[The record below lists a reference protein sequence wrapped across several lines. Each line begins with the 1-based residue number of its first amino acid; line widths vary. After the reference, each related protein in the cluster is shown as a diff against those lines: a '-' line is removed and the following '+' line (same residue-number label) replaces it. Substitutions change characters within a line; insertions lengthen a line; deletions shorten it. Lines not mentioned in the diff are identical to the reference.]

1 MSVQAI
7 QGIPKTISLTEIGRS
22 TGWTSS
28 GNIATHEICNA
39 GYIEAKDISFI
50 SGVTYIIYYD
60 IISISGGYLNV
71 SIGSSISANVTT
83 PGIKSVSLVA
93 SGDLKLRVFSNA
105 NCVIQLMAV
114 TNNVVNTNNK
124 QRNTISFSQELNKWT
139 SFYTFVPDT
148 GCSLFTNLY
157 TYNNGITY
165 LHNPLDPNRGY
176 IYGNQYYPYIKAVFN
191 EAPSVQKMFQSIN
204 MNSGTLMITDA
215 GGVTTSLGQISN
227 LDAASFL
234 QHTLSDGVTSI
245 NIYSKDGIYLAR
257 FLRDTSSDGGLS
269 FGNLLKGNYITV
281 DLYAQDPDNLKLMFV
296 SVKSVPSIINV
307 R

>member
-1 MSVQAI
+1 MSIEAI
-7 QGIPKTISLTEIGRS
+7 QGIPKTISLSEIGIS

-28 GNIATHEICNA
+28 GDLATHESCND
-39 GYIEAKDISFI
+39 GYIEANDITLV
-50 SGVTYIIYYD
+50 SGVEYTIYYD

-71 SIGSSISANVTT
+71 SIGTSISSNQTT
-83 PGIKSVSLVA
+83 PGLKSATLTA
-93 SGDLKLRVFSNA
+93 AGDLKLRVYSNA
-105 NCVIQLMAV
+105 NCVIQLMTV
-114 TNNVVNTNNK
+114 TNDVVNTDDK
-124 QRNTISFSQELNKWT
+124 QRNTLSFSQDLGKWT
-139 SFYTFVPDT
+139 SFYTFIPDY

-157 TYNNGITY
+157 TYKNGVTY
-165 LHNPLDPNRGY
+165 LHNPLDPNKGY
-176 IYGNQYYPYIKAVFN
+176 IYGTQYYPYIKAVFN

-204 MNSGTLMITDA
+204 MNSGTLMVTDT

-227 LDAASFL
+227 LNDASFL
-234 QHTLSDGVTSI
+234 QHTLNDGVTSI

-257 FLRDTSSDGGLS
+257 FLRDTSSSGGLA

-296 SVKSVPSIINV
+296 SVKSVPSVINV

>member
-1 MSVQAI
+1 MSIEAI
-7 QGIPKTISLTEIGRS
+7 QGIPKTISLSEIGIS

-28 GNIATHEICNA
+28 GDLATHESCND
-39 GYIEAKDISFI
+39 GYIEANDITLV
-50 SGVTYIIYYD
+50 SGVEYTIYYD

-71 SIGSSISANVTT
+71 SIGTSISSNQTT
-83 PGIKSVSLVA
+83 PGLKSATLTA
-93 SGDLKLRVFSNA
+93 AGDLKLRVYSNA
-105 NCVIQLMAV
+105 NCVIQLMTV
-114 TNNVVNTNNK
+114 TNDVVNTDAK
-124 QRNTISFSQELNKWT
+124 QRNTLSFSQDLGKWT
-139 SFYTFVPDT
+139 SFYTFIPDY

-157 TYNNGITY
+157 TYKNGVTY
-165 LHNPLDPNRGY
+165 LHNPLDPNKGY
-176 IYGNQYYPYIKAVFN
+176 IYGTQYYPYIKAVFN

-204 MNSGTLMITDA
+204 MNSGTLMVTDT

-227 LDAASFL
+227 LNDASFL
-234 QHTLSDGVTSI
+234 QHTLNDGVTSI

-257 FLRDTSSDGGLS
+257 FLRDTSSSGGLA

-296 SVKSVPSIINV
+296 SVKSVPSVINV

>member
-1 MSVQAI
+1 MSIEAI
-7 QGIPKTISLTEIGRS
+7 QGIPKTISLSEIGIS

-28 GNIATHEICNA
+28 GDLATHESCNA
-39 GYIEAKDISFI
+39 GYIEANDITLI
-50 SGVTYIIYYD
+50 SGVEYTIYYD

-71 SIGSSISANVTT
+71 SIGTSVSSNETT
-83 PGIKSVSLVA
+83 PGLKSVILTA
-93 SGDLKLRVFSNA
+93 AGDLKLRVYSNA
-105 NCVIQLMAV
+105 NCVIQLMTV
-114 TNNVVNTNNK
+114 TNDEVNTDAK
-124 QRNTISFSQELNKWT
+124 QRNTLSFSQDLGKWT
-139 SFYTFVPDT
+139 SFYTFIPDS

-157 TYNNGITY
+157 TYKNGVTY
-165 LHNPLDPNRGY
+165 LHNPLDPNKGY
-176 IYGNQYYPYIKAVFN
+176 IYGTQYYPYIKAVFN

-204 MNSGTLMITDA
+204 MNSGTLMVTDT
-215 GGVTTSLGQISN
+215 GGVTTSIGQISN
-227 LDAASFL
+227 LNDASFL
-234 QHTLSDGVTSI
+234 QHTLNDGVTSI

-257 FLRDTSSDGGLS
+257 FLRDTSSSGGLA